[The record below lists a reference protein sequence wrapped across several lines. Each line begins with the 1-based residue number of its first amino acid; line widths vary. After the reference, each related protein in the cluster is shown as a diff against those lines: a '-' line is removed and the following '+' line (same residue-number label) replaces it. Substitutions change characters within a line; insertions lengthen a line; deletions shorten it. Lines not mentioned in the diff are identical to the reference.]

1 MPISGQTIIF
11 DLVLFVK
18 IAILILLA
26 LYIVF
31 SLIIARQVDLM
42 AKTLITPVSPI
53 VKAVSIVNIG
63 FAIGFFVLALGI
75 L

>member
-1 MPISGQTIIF
+1 MPITQSTIIF

-18 IAILILLA
+18 IAILIILL
-26 LYIVF
+26 LYVIF

-42 AKTLITPVSPI
+42 VKTLITPVSPI
-53 VKAVSIVNIG
+53 IKAISIVNIG
-63 FAIGFFVLALGI
+63 FAIGFFVLAIGI